1 MSAAVQPPSPQ
12 PSPTRGEGVRTSAA
26 CAAIAHL
33 GDEGSEPIPTNA
45 RRRISFWHYNL
56 WLELSALALTAFAFS
71 GGRLADYLRARGA
84 DAGLSEIMRG
94 YEDNRSSVYY
104 AVRAGTGHLLG
115 RLDLSY
121 VQDFL
126 EQYSRF
132 TGAPVLFP
140 DRANM
145 LDILKT

>member
-71 GGRLADYLRARGA
+71 GGRLADYLCARGRMRA
-84 DAGLSEIMRG
+84 SPRSRG